1 MNQSIR
7 TVILGA
13 CLLASAACPAD
24 AQRHRQTINNPVT
37 QAVFRVYQEQLNQ
50 NPKNYDTLLRRAND
64 YYHFDEFRK
73 ALDDVS
79 RAIECTPSSQTDH
92 LFREYLLRAS
102 IYNKTGRHEL
112 AIPDLQKACQLEPAS
127 QKALSMKAHTELE
140 TGKLVEAKADFL
152 RLKRL
157 NMRDPEATLGLA
169 RIAMQENNLGMAND
183 YLEEAVALDPN
194 NPDIYVRRARV
205 RQQMNQ
211 PQAAVDDLLLAL
223 GTKGGDTQSVIDAL
237 MEFSHKDYPSTI
249 ASLSNAVA
257 QVPDNGMYRY
267 LRASIEKEH
276 AHYLD
281 AINDYQYILDNNLDN
296 YRGIYGSIA
305 ECQFALGRLDDAL
318 NNVEYALTTVSGNG
332 PYHLLRARIL
342 RHKGQLPQALK
353 AAADALAAMPENGDA
368 LAEMALIYAEQG
380 NFDESMKLFG
390 EASMNHAEEPMYYL
404 LRANVLENSMNQPN
418 AARGLYRRAAG
429 LDVTGDNTLR
439 SLSAF
444 ARLFAGDDVAEI
456 TAQVE
461 NELAQSSD
469 TNGYLNYLAACFFAQ
484 ADDFDRA
491 LAAAEKSLKNG
502 YANYYNWTEYS
513 DGRVNCAPL
522 RDDLRFL
529 QLLHRNK
536 SLFTND

>member
-7 TVILGA
+7 LLILGT
-13 CLLASAACPAD
+13 CLLASAVTNMD
-24 AQRHRQTINNPVT
+24 AQRQRHTINNPVT
-37 QAVFRVYQEQLNQ
+37 QAVFRVYQEQLNE

-64 YYHFDEFRK
+64 YYHFQEYRK
-73 ALDDVS
+73 ALDDVT
-79 RAIECTPSSQTDH
+79 RAIECTPAAQTDH

-102 IYNKTGRHEL
+102 IYNQTGRREL
-112 AIPDLQKACQLEPAS
+112 ALADLKKACEIEPGS
-127 QKALSMKAHTELE
+127 LKALSMKAHTELE
-140 TGKLVEAKADFL
+140 TNHLTEAKADFQ

-157 NMRDPEATLGLA
+157 NMRDPDAALGLA

-223 GTKGGDTQSVIDAL
+223 GTKGGDTQNVIDAL
-237 MEFSHKDYPSTI
+237 MEFSHRDYPSTI

-281 AINDYQYILDNNLDN
+281 AMNDYQYILDNNLDN

-318 NNVEYALTTVSGNG
+318 NNVEFALASVSGNG

-342 RHKGQLPQALK
+342 RHQGKLPQALT
-353 AAADALAAMPENGDA
+353 ASADALAAMPDNGDA
-368 LAEMALIYAEQG
+368 LAEMAMVYADQE
-380 NFDESMKLFG
+380 NYDESMKLFG
-390 EASMNHAEEPMYYL
+390 EASMNHADEPLYYL
-404 LRANVLENSMNQPN
+404 LRADVLEHKMNQPN
-418 AARGLYRRAAG
+418 AARGLYRRVAG
-429 LDVTGDNTLR
+429 LSDNPESVLR

-444 ARLFAGDDVAEI
+444 ARLFAGDDLADINNAVETELK
-456 TAQVE
+456 TA
-461 NELAQSSD
+461 SD
-469 TNGYLNYLAACFFAQ
+469 TDGYLNYLAACYFAQ

-491 LAAAEKSLKNG
+491 LEAAEKSLKNG

-529 QLLHRNK
+529 QLLHRNN
-536 SLFTND
+536 SLFSND